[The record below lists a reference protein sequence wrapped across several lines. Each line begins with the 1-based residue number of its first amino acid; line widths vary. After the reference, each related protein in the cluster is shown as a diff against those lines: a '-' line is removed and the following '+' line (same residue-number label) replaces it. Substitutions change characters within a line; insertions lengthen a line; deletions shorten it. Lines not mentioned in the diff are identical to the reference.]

1 MVCNESYKITDFKI
15 YKSTQDFLSGFLES
29 VQDFRVV
36 CNPLA
41 MINLCMVDDR
51 DW

>member
-15 YKSTQDFLSGFLES
+15 SKYIQDFLSHSLES

-36 CNPLA
+36 YNPLA
-41 MINLCMVDDR
+41 IVNVCVVDDR